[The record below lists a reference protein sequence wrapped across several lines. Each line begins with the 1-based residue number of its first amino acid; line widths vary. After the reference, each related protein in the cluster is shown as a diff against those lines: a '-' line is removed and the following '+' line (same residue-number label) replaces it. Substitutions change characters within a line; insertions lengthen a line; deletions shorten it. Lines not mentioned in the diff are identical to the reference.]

1 MALLVVV
8 ATLGGH
14 AAAAAAGG
22 GGGGGGAVV
31 GGGGAAAAG
40 PFTLSDSKLSA
51 TLRGDGA
58 LMELKVPGRETVLD
72 KERVG
77 R

>member
-1 MALLVVV
+1 MMALLLVA
-8 ATLGGH
+8 ATLAGR

-22 GGGGGGAVV
+22 GGGGG
-31 GGGGAAAAG
+31 AAAG